1 MAGPF
6 CGPAVA
12 LGKLMEMPSFLL
24 ALDPYLVWC
33 YRLPGNA
40 YAGFFLGTFVLALI
54 CLVLGDITF
63 FLAARLQGKHLDDI
77 ATEASKYQD
86 LSIDAA
92 KAGDK
97 TSYHAA
103 NKLANEAFGKSFFSI
118 MALSM
123 ARLWPAPFALA
134 WMQHRF
140 LEVEIPIPGTNWSLG
155 FIGVFIIL
163 YVSTYFLLTRVKRL
177 LVFPRMK
184 AMPTPDPAQSLGG
197 QAHGPHPGYMP
208 LGPSPRQDGG
218 KSGQGRF

>member
-1 MAGPF
+1 
-6 CGPAVA
+6 
-12 LGKLMEMPSFLL
+12 MEMPPFFVV
-24 ALDPYLVWC
+24 LDPYLIWF

-54 CLVLGDITF
+54 CLFLGDITF

-97 TSYHAA
+97 ATFKAA
-103 NKLANEAFGKSFFSI
+103 NKLANDAFGRSFFSL

-123 ARLWPAPFALA
+123 ARLWPTPFALA
-134 WMQHRF
+134 WMQYRF

-155 FIGVFIIL
+155 FIGAFIIT
-163 YVSTYFLLTRVKRL
+163 YVMAYLALTRLPWFRRIKAI
-177 LVFPRMK
+177 LVR
-184 AMPTPDPAQSLGG
+184 DR
-197 QAHGPHPGYMP
+197 GPYYEEV
-208 LGPSPRQDGG
+208 
-218 KSGQGRF
+218 KSG